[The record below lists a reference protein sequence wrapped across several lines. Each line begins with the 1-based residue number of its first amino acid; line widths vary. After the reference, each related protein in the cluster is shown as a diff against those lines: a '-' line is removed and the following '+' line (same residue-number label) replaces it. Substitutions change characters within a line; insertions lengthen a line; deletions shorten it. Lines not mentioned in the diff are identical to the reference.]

1 MAVEQLTQMLNK
13 QCGGPLGDA
22 KMKVQEEGK
31 KQVMKVLEKLPSKD
45 DIKEKLISAACSIQ
59 AQKKMK
65 RIYDKVHGL
74 VSKLENVLL
83 KAKGKL
89 DALKAKLQKIVDKV
103 LPKIAEIMAVLAGI
117 IIVLKIVVMLA
128 PITLAF
134 CPPVG
139 GGPCI
144 QKISDIIAKAKG
156 VVQAFGGAVKS
167 VQSQV
172 TKYIKIALGIIAT
185 IAAAILLITP
195 ILMLVQKIKALI
207 EYLYMS
213 YIQMCNT
220 SDTSVM
226 DEDGNINEKLL
237 ESEILK
243 NDPTGLF
250 ALERDLEEI
259 GLAEV
264 DAAEIGDVGGVGDAS
279 GAENLNQGTD
289 YGLGGESGLGD
300 YGGTGIQATTSGFGH
315 VGLGNN
321 TRPNNELYGISDKL
335 SQIYEDLLL
344 ELEGQGKT
352 EIIERL
358 NATDFGFQTRFER
371 RIVPI
376 N

>member
-31 KQVMKVLEKLPSKD
+31 KQVMKVVEKLPSKD
-45 DIKEKLISAACSIQ
+45 EIKEKLISAACSIQ

-74 VSKLENVLL
+74 ISKLENVLL

-89 DALKAKLQKIVDKV
+89 DSLKAKLQKIVDKV

-117 IIVLKIVVMLA
+117 IIVLKIIVMLA

-156 VVQAFGGAVKS
+156 IVQAFGGAIKS

-207 EYLYMS
+207 EYLYMM

-237 ESEILK
+237 EEEILK

-259 GLAEV
+259 AIAEYE
-264 DAAEIGDVGGVGDAS
+264 AANPTGEVVGDVSGVES
-279 GAENLNQGTD
+279 PNQEAD
-289 YGLGGESGLGD
+289 YGLGGENGLGG
-300 YGGTGIQATTSGFGH
+300 YGNTGVQGTTSGFGH
-315 VGLGNN
+315 TGLGNN

-335 SQIYEDLLL
+335 AQLYESLLL

-352 EIIERL
+352 ETIERL

-371 RIVPI
+371 KIVPI

>member
-1 MAVEQLTQMLNK
+1 MEEDVFFNDPNNQVVAARVDDSTGLPTSYAIKAFGRVVSGEMAKERIAVGDFVKFRKVNLTSTN
-13 QCGGPLGDA
+13 
-22 KMKVQEEGK
+22 
-31 KQVMKVLEKLPSKD
+31 
-45 DIKEKLISAACSIQ
+45 
-59 AQKKMK
+59 
-65 RIYDKVHGL
+65 
-74 VSKLENVLL
+74 
-83 KAKGKL
+83 
-89 DALKAKLQKIVDKV
+89 
-103 LPKIAEIMAVLAGI
+103 IAEI
-117 IIVLKIVVMLA
+117 
-128 PITLAF
+128 
-134 CPPVG
+134 
-139 GGPCI
+139 
-144 QKISDIIAKAKG
+144 
-156 VVQAFGGAVKS
+156 
-167 VQSQV
+167 
-172 TKYIKIALGIIAT
+172 
-185 IAAAILLITP
+185 
-195 ILMLVQKIKALI
+195 
-207 EYLYMS
+207 
-213 YIQMCNT
+213 
-220 SDTSVM
+220 TSVM

-250 ALERDLEEI
+250 TLERDLEEI

-264 DAAEIGDVGGVGDAS
+264 DAAETGDVGGVGDAS